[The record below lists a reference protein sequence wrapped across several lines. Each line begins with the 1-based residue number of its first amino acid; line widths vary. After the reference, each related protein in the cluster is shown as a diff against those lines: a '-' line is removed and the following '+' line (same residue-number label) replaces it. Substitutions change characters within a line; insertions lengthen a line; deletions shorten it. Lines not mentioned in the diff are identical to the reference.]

1 MNEIIKITDADIGGA
16 TIPTVNARELH
27 AFLEVKANFRDWIR
41 RRIED
46 FGFTEGQDF
55 VKFEAKSNR
64 SNLSET
70 AYGGR
75 APVEYFLS
83 LGMAKELAMVE
94 RNKKGKEARL
104 YFIECERIAKEATA
118 KLAAQLPNFED
129 PAEAAVAWAKE
140 YRAKKALEAQAK
152 IDAPKVAF
160 AEDIQ
165 ASAKEETITGA
176 AKILGIKPRA
186 FFDWLRAKGYIYKQ
200 STQATAKSIDA
211 GLMVVRFAAV
221 LHDNNEAEKKAYAHV
236 TGKGLFYFYH
246 KLLEDGLT
254 AKNAQLNLAAA

>member
-1 MNEIIKITDADIGGA
+1 MNQIIKIDTATVGGEKIQ
-16 TIPTVNARELH
+16 TCNARELH
-27 AFLEVKANFRDWIR
+27 AFLEVKTEFRHWIA
-41 RRIED
+41 RRIDD
-46 FGFTEGQDF
+46 FSF
-55 VKFEAKSNR
+55 VENVDYTKIARESCR
-64 SNLSET
+64 SNLT
-70 AYGGR
+70 GGQGQID
-75 APVEYFLS
+75 YFLS
-83 LGMAKELAMVE
+83 LDMAKELAMVE

-160 AEDIQ
+160 AEDVQ
-165 ASAKEETITGA
+165 ATAKEETITGA

-186 FFDWLRAKGYIYKQ
+186 FFDWLRTNGYIYKQ

-211 GLMVVRFAAV
+211 GLMVVRFMAV
-221 LHDNNEAEKKAYAHV
+221 MHDSGEAEKKAYAHV
-236 TGKGLFYFYH
+236 TGKGLFYFYR
-246 KLLEDGLT
+246 KLLEDGLI

>member
-1 MNEIIKITDADIGGA
+1 MNQIIKIDTATVGGEKIQ
-16 TIPTVNARELH
+16 TCNARELH
-27 AFLEVKANFRDWIR
+27 AFLEVKTEFRHWIS
-41 RRIED
+41 RRIDD
-46 FGFTEGQDF
+46 FSF
-55 VKFEAKSNR
+55 VENIDYTKIARESCR
-64 SNLSET
+64 SNLT
-70 AYGGR
+70 GGQGQID
-75 APVEYFLS
+75 YFLS
-83 LGMAKELAMVE
+83 LDMAKELAMVE

-104 YFIECERIAKEATA
+104 YFIECERVAKEANA

-186 FFDWLRAKGYIYKQ
+186 FFDWLRASGYIYKQ
-200 STQATAKSIDA
+200 SAQASAKSIDQ
-211 GLMVVRFAAV
+211 GLMVVRFVAIK
-221 LHDNNEAEKKAYAHV
+221 HDDDKIEKKAYAHV
-236 TGKGLFYFYH
+236 TGKGLYRFYER
-246 KLLEDGLT
+246 LLSEGRIERSDQLELT
-254 AKNAQLNLAAA
+254 AA